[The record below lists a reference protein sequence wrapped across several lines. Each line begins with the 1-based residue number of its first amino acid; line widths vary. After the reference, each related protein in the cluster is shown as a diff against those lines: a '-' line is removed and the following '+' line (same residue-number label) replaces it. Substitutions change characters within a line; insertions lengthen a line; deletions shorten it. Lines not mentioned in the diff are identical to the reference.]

1 MFSSSLARRSAR
13 RRRLGGF
20 WRWAPRWPAD
30 GAGEQLFEVRP
41 VPALRHRA
49 LKPELTRPAK
59 QIRPDLALL
68 QRRNEDA
75 VRPPRQEPRK
85 VGLAHRQREAA
96 QIVAVQNSERNRALV
111 RRHEVFLPSRRK
123 VLDLL
128 EFQD

>member
-1 MFSSSLARRSAR
+1 MNRIAMRTIVVWSISLAILTGAAGLKWAATAEPRQGPVFIAGDRAVTENQVRSK
-13 RRRLGGF
+13 LQD
-20 WRWAPRWPAD
+20 D
-30 GAGEQLFEVRP
+30 GAN
-41 VPALRHRA
+41 
-49 LKPELTRPAK
+49 
-59 QIRPDLALL
+59 LALL
-68 QRRNEDA
+68 EGRNEDA